1 MLNVLDPIK
10 GTKVKKLLMN
20 VRMRVKENLMS
31 SFMGRTTMGETHVR
45 VEDVNVFVTLTQ
57 RMEVAKRE

>member
-20 VRMRVKENLMS
+20 VRMRVKKNLMS
-31 SFMGRTTMGETHVR
+31 SYMDRTNMAETCAR
-45 VEDVNVFVTLTQ
+45 MEDVNVFVTLTQ